1 MPNIKFVNEKKEIDV
16 PVGTILRKAAIQAG
30 VNTNQGLNGLGANI
44 NKHLNCRGFGQCGT
58 CRVLITEGM
67 ENVSKMGL
75 VEKCRFRSPVPT
87 PVTPFAVDPT
97 PFFAVIG
104 NEETMRLA
112 CQVKVN
118 GDIEV
123 VTGPE
128 FDLFGTNFFS

>member
-1 MPNIKFVNEKKEIDV
+1 MPKINFVNEKKEVDV

-30 VNTNQGLNGLGANI
+30 VNTNQGINGLGAKI
-44 NKHLNCRGFGQCGT
+44 NKYVNCHGFGQCGT

-75 VEKCRFRSPVPT
+75 VEKCRFRSPMPT
-87 PVTPFAVDPT
+87 PVTPGGFDPL
-97 PFFAVIG
+97 PCLAFIG

-128 FDLFGTNFFS
+128 IDLFGENFFS